1 MARPSSEFEVA
12 WRSLKSNG
20 ELSGWRT
27 IAVASSGARSLVAG
41 RRSPGDEEAL
51 LVGFPNAA
59 LPISEKLPD
68 GLGFSVERVDPYG
81 DGVTWLALTRK
92 TGGNTG
98 LFTTMVC
105 DVAGSL
111 DDEKDVAGTHA
122 LRCFLGRVR
131 AWQEFMRK
139 GAQPLSAEAEIGLFG
154 EITFLAALIAAGV
167 PPSVSLESWV
177 GPLDAVQDFELGTGA
192 VEVKSTL
199 SSLGFPAK
207 IGSLEQLDDA
217 VRQPLFVAGVRL
229 RQTENQDGRT
239 LPQFVDAMRCTFVD
253 DMGAARRFSERL
265 VAVGY
270 FDVQADRYSRRFA
283 LRETTIM
290 QVSGSFPRLTGGNV
304 PAGVI
309 RAAYEIDL
317 GKVASPALELGPV
330 LKLLGVL

>member
-1 MARPSSEFEVA
+1 MVRPSSEFEVA

-20 ELSGWRT
+20 ELSGWQT
-27 IAVASSGARSLVAG
+27 ISVAPSGLRSLAAG
-41 RRSPGDEEAL
+41 RRSPGNEEAL

-59 LPISEKLPD
+59 LPISEKVPD
-68 GLGFSVERVDPYG
+68 GVGFSVEHVDPYG

-92 TGGNTG
+92 ASGDAG

-111 DDEKDVAGTHA
+111 DDAKDVVGVHA
-122 LRCFLGRVR
+122 LRRFLGRVR

-139 GAQPLSAEAEIGLFG
+139 GAQPLSAEAEVSLFG
-154 EITFLAALIAAGV
+154 EIAFLAALIAAGV
-167 PPSVSLESWV
+167 TPSAGLESWV

-217 VRQPLFVAGVRL
+217 IRQPLFIAGVRL
-229 RQTENQDGRT
+229 CQTQEQAGRT
-239 LPQFVDAMRCTFVD
+239 LPESVDAMRCAFVD
-253 DMGAARRFSERL
+253 DMEAARRFSERL

-270 FDVQADRYSRRFA
+270 FDVQADRYLRRFA

-317 GKVASPALELGPV
+317 GKVASPVLELGPV